1 MSLKNIY
8 YMFVHIFLNP
18 QRWTFC
24 IFNLKGVVGG
34 VADVIHNILSH
45 LKTYNSDVFDKV
57 PISMLRVS
65 MKKEW
70 ELKKIRG
77 ILIEKIPW
85 KICIGPILDD
95 RLKEKILKPWKGV
108 LCIHFRVCLPVCICV
123 CLSVCV
129 SVCPS
134 VRLYAGYGAH
144 LLT

>member
-95 RLKEKILKPWKGV
+95 RLKENSWNPE
-108 LCIHFRVCLPVCICV
+108 RVSPVFTFVSV
-123 CLSVCV
+123 CLSLRGLQTT
-129 SVCPS
+129 PFD
-134 VRLYAGYGAH
+134 LGA
-144 LLT
+144 